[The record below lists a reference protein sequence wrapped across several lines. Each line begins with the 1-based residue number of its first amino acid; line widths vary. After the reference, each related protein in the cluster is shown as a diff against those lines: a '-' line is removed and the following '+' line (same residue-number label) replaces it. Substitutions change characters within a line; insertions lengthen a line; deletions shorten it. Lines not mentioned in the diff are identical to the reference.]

1 MTRLNTLLAHPDPE
15 VRQRL
20 RRLLAPVPFLRVL
33 GEAVDG
39 DEAWALLDALPYGVF
54 FTGVDLGGET
64 SGLEL
69 ARRLLGQRDRPALV
83 FIAEDE
89 KLAFEAFDLD
99 ATDYL
104 IFPCPDERFQRTVGR
119 LDQFRANFRLA
130 PEPAARWREP
140 HHAQQPQ
147 PNQESQPS
155 QPPTA
160 ARQGSGAPSR
170 PQPASADA
178 PAPTRPGVAASAAAP
193 PSAVRAAIASGDIE
207 PLGGWQD
214 GWPNG
219 NRDGWHEE
227 WRPGPHDAH
236 DAHGPGSPFDA
247 YDGPPVQTLQLAL
260 GDEEQDSFLSALG
273 SAWDY
278 TSRFRPV
285 EIGKLA
291 ITQDG
296 TTILVP
302 YNEIVFVE
310 AYEDYSYV
318 HTSTDKYLTSYRLK
332 VLEGRL
338 RPHRFFRVHR
348 KYLVNLDMVTE
359 IASVPGGNCML
370 RTMGRTRIELPISR
384 RRLGELKD
392 ILGL

>member
-15 VRQRL
+15 VRLRL

-54 FTGVDLGGET
+54 ITGVDLGGET

-69 ARRLLGQRDRPALV
+69 ARRLLGRRDRPALV

-89 KLAFEAFDLD
+89 RLAFDAFDLD

-104 IFPCPDERFQRTVGR
+104 IFPCPEERFQRTVGR
-119 LDQFRANFRLA
+119 LDQFRAHFRLA

-140 HHAQQPQ
+140 H
-147 PNQESQPS
+147 
-155 QPPTA
+155 
-160 ARQGSGAPSR
+160 
-170 PQPASADA
+170 QPAGASSPQGQPAHPVHADQPGGSAS
-178 PAPTRPGVAASAAAP
+178 PRPEPAAP
-193 PSAVRAAIASGDIE
+193 PAAPRAPSAVQAAIASGDIE
-207 PLGGWQD
+207 PLA
-214 GWPNG
+214 
-219 NRDGWHEE
+219 GWHEE
-227 WRPGPHDAH
+227 WRDDPRDVGD
-236 DAHGPGSPFDA
+236 
-247 YDGPPVQTLQLAL
+247 DGPPVQTLQLAL

-273 SAWDY
+273 TAWDY

-318 HTSTDKYLTSYRLK
+318 HTATDKYLTSYRLK

-384 RRLGELKD
+384 RRLGELKE

>member
-15 VRQRL
+15 VRLRL

-54 FTGVDLGGET
+54 ITGVDLGGET

-69 ARRLLGQRDRPALV
+69 ARRLLGRRDRPALV

-89 KLAFEAFDLD
+89 RLAFDAFDLD

-104 IFPCPDERFQRTVGR
+104 IFPCPEERFQRTVGR
-119 LDQFRANFRLA
+119 LDQFRAHFRLA

-140 HHAQQPQ
+140 H
-147 PNQESQPS
+147 
-155 QPPTA
+155 
-160 ARQGSGAPSR
+160 
-170 PQPASADA
+170 QPAGASSPQGQPAHPVHADQPGGSAS
-178 PAPTRPGVAASAAAP
+178 PRPEPAAP
-193 PSAVRAAIASGDIE
+193 PAAPRAPSAVQAAIASGDIE
-207 PLGGWQD
+207 PLA
-214 GWPNG
+214 
-219 NRDGWHEE
+219 GWHEE
-227 WRPGPHDAH
+227 WRDDPRDTGD
-236 DAHGPGSPFDA
+236 
-247 YDGPPVQTLQLAL
+247 DGPPVQTLQLAL

-273 SAWDY
+273 TAWDY
-278 TSRFRPV
+278 TNRFRPV

-318 HTSTDKYLTSYRLK
+318 HTATDKYLTSYRLK

-384 RRLGELKD
+384 RRLGELKE

>member
-20 RRLLAPVPFLRVL
+20 RRLLEPVPFLRVL

-39 DEAWALLDALPYGVF
+39 EEAWALLDALPYGVF

-69 ARRLLGQRDRPALV
+69 ARRLLGRRDRPALV
-83 FIAEDE
+83 FIAGDE

-140 HHAQQPQ
+140 HQAQQPQ
-147 PNQESQPS
+147 QDQPA
-155 QPPTA
+155 QPAPRDTDH
-160 ARQGSGAPSR
+160 PSR
-170 PQPASADA
+170 PYPANSVAPVYA
-178 PAPTRPGVAASAAAP
+178 TATHPAPPAAAATDAP

-207 PLGGWQD
+207 PLGSWQ
-214 GWPNG
+214 
-219 NRDGWHEE
+219 DGWHEE
-227 WRPGPHDAH
+227 WRDDGHA
-236 DAHGPGSPFDA
+236 PGSPE
-247 YDGPPVQTLQLAL
+247 DGPPVQTLQLAL

-384 RRLGELKD
+384 RRLGELKE

>member
-1 MTRLNTLLAHPDPE
+1 MTRLNTLLAHPDPD

-20 RRLLAPVPFLRVL
+20 RRLLEPVPFLRVL
-33 GEAVDG
+33 GEAADG
-39 DEAWALLDALPYGVF
+39 EEAWALLESLPYGVF
-54 FTGVDLGGET
+54 FTGTEFGDNT

-69 ARRLLGQRDRPALV
+69 ARRLLGRRHRPALV
-83 FIAEDE
+83 FIAPDE
-89 KLAFEAFDLD
+89 RLAFDAFDLD

-104 IFPCPDERFQRTVGR
+104 IFPCPGERFQRTIGR
-119 LDQFRANFRLA
+119 LDQFRSHFRLA

-140 HHAQQPQ
+140 HQP
-147 PNQESQPS
+147 PAETGALTAEDTARNNESA
-155 QPPTA
+155 PTA
-160 ARQGSGAPSR
+160 ASAPVNPALDDRRGAPSAV
-170 PQPASADA
+170 Q
-178 PAPTRPGVAASAAAP
+178 AAL
-193 PSAVRAAIASGDIE
+193 ASGDLA
-207 PLGGWQD
+207 PMD
-214 GWPNG
+214 GWFSGGP
-219 NRDGWHEE
+219 EE
-227 WRPGPHDAH
+227 WRLAHTPEDDDA
-236 DAHGPGSPFDA
+236 
-247 YDGPPVQTLQLAL
+247 PVQTLQLPL

-273 SAWDY
+273 TAWDY

-296 TTILVP
+296 TTMLVP
-302 YNEIVFVE
+302 YNEIAFVE

-318 HTSTDKYLTSYRLK
+318 HTATDKYLTSYRLK

-370 RTMGRTRIELPISR
+370 RTTGRTRIELPISR

>member
-54 FTGVDLGGET
+54 ITSVDLGGET

-69 ARRLLGQRDRPALV
+69 ARRLLGRRDRPALV

-89 KLAFEAFDLD
+89 RLAFDAFDLD

-104 IFPCPDERFQRTVGR
+104 IFPCPEERFQRTVGR
-119 LDQFRANFRLA
+119 LDQFRAHFRLA

-140 HHAQQPQ
+140 H
-147 PNQESQPS
+147 
-155 QPPTA
+155 
-160 ARQGSGAPSR
+160 
-170 PQPASADA
+170 QPAGASSPPGQAAQPAQPLRADQSGGSDS
-178 PAPTRPGVAASAAAP
+178 PYPEPAAP
-193 PSAVRAAIASGDIE
+193 PAALPAPSAVQAAIASGDIE
-207 PLGGWQD
+207 PLA
-214 GWPNG
+214 
-219 NRDGWHEE
+219 GWHEE
-227 WRPGPHDAH
+227 WRDDPRDAG
-236 DAHGPGSPFDA
+236 D
-247 YDGPPVQTLQLAL
+247 DGPPVQTLQLAL

-273 SAWDY
+273 TAWDY

-291 ITQDG
+291 ITQNG

-318 HTSTDKYLTSYRLK
+318 HTATDKYLTSYRLK

-384 RRLGELKD
+384 RRLGELKE

>member
-15 VRQRL
+15 VRLRL

-54 FTGVDLGGET
+54 ITGVDLGGET

-69 ARRLLGQRDRPALV
+69 ARRLLGRRDRPALV

-89 KLAFEAFDLD
+89 RLAFDAFDLD

-104 IFPCPDERFQRTVGR
+104 IFPCPEERFQRTVGR
-119 LDQFRANFRLA
+119 LDQFRAHFRLA

-140 HHAQQPQ
+140 H
-147 PNQESQPS
+147 
-155 QPPTA
+155 
-160 ARQGSGAPSR
+160 
-170 PQPASADA
+170 QPAVASSPQGQPAHPVHADQPGGSAS
-178 PAPTRPGVAASAAAP
+178 PRPEPAAP
-193 PSAVRAAIASGDIE
+193 PAAPRAPSAVQAAIASGDIE
-207 PLGGWQD
+207 PLA
-214 GWPNG
+214 
-219 NRDGWHEE
+219 GWHEE
-227 WRPGPHDAH
+227 WRDDPRDAG
-236 DAHGPGSPFDA
+236 D
-247 YDGPPVQTLQLAL
+247 DGPPVQTLQLAL

-273 SAWDY
+273 TAWDY

-318 HTSTDKYLTSYRLK
+318 HTATDKYLTSYRLK

-384 RRLGELKD
+384 RRLGELKE

>member
-20 RRLLAPVPFLRVL
+20 RHLLAPVPFLRVL

-69 ARRLLGQRDRPALV
+69 ARRLLGRRDRPALV

-119 LDQFRANFRLA
+119 LDQFRAHFRLA
-130 PEPAARWREP
+130 PEPGARWREP
-140 HHAQQPQ
+140 H
-147 PNQESQPS
+147 QPS
-155 QPPTA
+155 HQMPGQLPGQSPDQSPESPSQSPGQLAQA
-160 ARQGSGAPSR
+160 ARQGGGDPSRPEPTGQGAPSAVVR
-170 PQPASADA
+170 
-178 PAPTRPGVAASAAAP
+178 

-214 GWPNG
+214 GW
-219 NRDGWHEE
+219 HEE
-227 WRPGPHDAH
+227 WRDDAR
-236 DAHGPGSPFDA
+236 DSGD
-247 YDGPPVQTLQLAL
+247 DGPPVQTLQLAL

-318 HTSTDKYLTSYRLK
+318 HTATDKYLTSYRLK

-384 RRLGELKD
+384 RRLGELKE

>member
-20 RRLLAPVPFLRVL
+20 RRMLASVPFLRVL

-39 DEAWALLDALPYGVF
+39 EEAWALLDALPYGVF

-64 SGLEL
+64 SGMEL
-69 ARRLLGQRDRPALV
+69 ARRLLGRRDRPALV
-83 FIAEDE
+83 FIAGDE

-140 HHAQQPQ
+140 HQAQPPQQPQ
-147 PNQESQPS
+147 ADQP
-155 QPPTA
+155 A
-160 ARQGSGAPSR
+160 
-170 PQPASADA
+170 PQPAGG
-178 PAPTRPGVAASAAAP
+178 PAPSQATPALAA

-207 PLGGWQD
+207 PLGSWQ
-214 GWPNG
+214 
-219 NRDGWHEE
+219 DGWHEE
-227 WRPGPHDAH
+227 WRDDGHAPGNPE
-236 DAHGPGSPFDA
+236 
-247 YDGPPVQTLQLAL
+247 DGPPVQTLQLAL

-384 RRLGELKD
+384 RRLGELKE

>member
-20 RRLLAPVPFLRVL
+20 RRLLEPVPFLRVL
-33 GEAVDG
+33 GEAAHG
-39 DEAWALLDALPYGVF
+39 EEAWALLESLPYGVF
-54 FTGVDLGGET
+54 FTGTDFADDT

-69 ARRLLGQRDRPALV
+69 ARRLLGRRHRPALV
-83 FIAEDE
+83 FIAADE
-89 KLAFEAFDLD
+89 RLAFEAFDLD

-104 IFPCPDERFQRTVGR
+104 IFPCAEERFQRTIGR
-119 LDQFRANFRLA
+119 LDQFRSNFRLA
-130 PEPAARWREP
+130 PEPADKWREQ
-140 HHAQQPQ
+140 H
-147 PNQESQPS
+147 
-155 QPPTA
+155 QPP
-160 ARQGSGAPSR
+160 QAP
-170 PQPASADA
+170 PDAS
-178 PAPTRPGVAASAAAP
+178 PTRPQAGPKPSQTSESGVTAGTGGTGGTGATAGQGAVQAA
-193 PSAVRAAIASGDIE
+193 PSAVRAALASGDLA
-207 PLGGWQD
+207 PMD
-214 GWPNG
+214 GWYAGGP
-219 NRDGWHEE
+219 EE
-227 WRPGPHDAH
+227 WRLATPHMDNPDDDDA
-236 DAHGPGSPFDA
+236 S
-247 YDGPPVQTLQLAL
+247 VQTLQLPL

-273 SAWDY
+273 TAWDY
-278 TSRFRPV
+278 TSRFRPM

-296 TTILVP
+296 TTMLVP
-302 YNEIVFVE
+302 YNEISFVE

-318 HTSTDKYLTSYRLK
+318 HTATDKYLTSYRLK

-370 RTMGRTRIELPISR
+370 RTTGRTRIELPISR

>member
-15 VRQRL
+15 VRLRL

-33 GEAVDG
+33 GEAADG

-89 KLAFEAFDLD
+89 NLAFEAFDLD

-119 LDQFRANFRLA
+119 LDQFRAHFRLA

-140 HHAQQPQ
+140 HQAPQSQTAQ
-147 PNQESQPS
+147 
-155 QPPTA
+155 A
-160 ARQGSGAPSR
+160 AHPAQDAHSDAANPSR
-170 PQPASADA
+170 PQVPSTA
-178 PAPTRPGVAASAAAP
+178 TVP

-214 GWPNG
+214 GW
-219 NRDGWHEE
+219 HEE
-227 WRPGPHDAH
+227 WRHDGHQAH
-236 DAHGPGSPFDA
+236 DGHGPEVPD
-247 YDGPPVQTLQLAL
+247 DGPPVRTLQLAL

-370 RTMGRTRIELPISR
+370 RTMGLTRIELPISR
-384 RRLGELKD
+384 RRLSELKE

>member
-33 GEAVDG
+33 GEAADG

-69 ARRLLGQRDRPALV
+69 ARRLLGRRDRPALV
-83 FIAEDE
+83 FIAGDE

-130 PEPAARWREP
+130 PEPGARWREP
-140 HHAQQPQ
+140 HQAQQPQ
-147 PNQESQPS
+147 QDQSAQPA
-155 QPPTA
+155 PGDTDH
-160 ARQGSGAPSR
+160 PSR
-170 PQPASADA
+170 PQPANSVA
-178 PAPTRPGVAASAAAP
+178 PVQATAARPDTPAAAATAAP

-207 PLGGWQD
+207 PLGSWQ
-214 GWPNG
+214 
-219 NRDGWHEE
+219 DGWHEE
-227 WRPGPHDAH
+227 WRDDGHASGNPE
-236 DAHGPGSPFDA
+236 
-247 YDGPPVQTLQLAL
+247 DGPPVQTLQLAL

-384 RRLGELKD
+384 RRLGELKE

>member
-54 FTGVDLGGET
+54 ITGVDLGGET

-69 ARRLLGQRDRPALV
+69 ARRLLGRRDRPALV

-89 KLAFEAFDLD
+89 RLAFDAFDLD

-104 IFPCPDERFQRTVGR
+104 IFPCPEERFQRTVGR
-119 LDQFRANFRLA
+119 LDQFRAHFRLA

-140 HHAQQPQ
+140 HQPAGASSPPGQAAQPVQPLRADQ
-147 PNQESQPS
+147 
-155 QPPTA
+155 
-160 ARQGSGAPSR
+160 SGASDSPR
-170 PQPASADA
+170 PEP
-178 PAPTRPGVAASAAAP
+178 AAP
-193 PSAVRAAIASGDIE
+193 PAALPAPSAVQAAIASGDIE
-207 PLGGWQD
+207 PLA
-214 GWPNG
+214 
-219 NRDGWHEE
+219 GWHEE
-227 WRPGPHDAH
+227 WRDDPRDAG
-236 DAHGPGSPFDA
+236 D
-247 YDGPPVQTLQLAL
+247 DGPPVQTLQLAL

-273 SAWDY
+273 TAWDY

-291 ITQDG
+291 ITQNG

-318 HTSTDKYLTSYRLK
+318 HTATDKYLTSYRLK

-384 RRLGELKD
+384 RRLGELKE

>member
-1 MTRLNTLLAHPDPE
+1 MTRLNTLLAHPDPH
-15 VRQRL
+15 VRRRL
-20 RRLLAPVPFLRVL
+20 RRLLAAVPFLRVL

-39 DEAWALLDALPYGVF
+39 DEAWTLLDALPYGVF
-54 FTGVDLGGET
+54 FTGVELDGGT

-69 ARRLLGQRDRPALV
+69 ARRLLGRRDRPALI

-89 KLAFEAFDLD
+89 TLAFEAFDLD

-104 IFPCPDERFQRTVGR
+104 TFPIPDDRFQRTVGR
-119 LDQFRANFRLA
+119 LDQFRVHFRLA
-130 PEPAARWREP
+130 PEPVARWREP
-140 HHAQQPQ
+140 H
-147 PNQESQPS
+147 
-155 QPPTA
+155 QPPSSA
-160 ARQGSGAPSR
+160 EPMQEPG
-170 PQPASADA
+170 PATPAV
-178 PAPTRPGVAASAAAP
+178 PAPPHP
-193 PSAVRAAIASGDIE
+193 AVQTAIASGDIT
-207 PLGGWQD
+207 PPGG
-214 GWPNG
+214 GY
-219 NRDGWHEE
+219 EE
-227 WRPGPHDAH
+227 WPDPAYNPDGDA
-236 DAHGPGSPFDA
+236 
-247 YDGPPVQTLQLAL
+247 PVQTLHLPL

-291 ITQDG
+291 IPRND
-296 TTILVP
+296 TTILAP

-310 AYEDYSYV
+310 ACEDYSYV
-318 HTSTDKYLTSYRLK
+318 HTATDKYLTSYRLK

-359 IASVPGGNCML
+359 IASVPGGNYML

-384 RRLGELKD
+384 RRLGELKK

>member
-1 MTRLNTLLAHPDPE
+1 M
-15 VRQRL
+15 
-20 RRLLAPVPFLRVL
+20 
-33 GEAVDG
+33 
-39 DEAWALLDALPYGVF
+39 
-54 FTGVDLGGET
+54 
-64 SGLEL
+64 
-69 ARRLLGQRDRPALV
+69 
-83 FIAEDE
+83 
-89 KLAFEAFDLD
+89 
-99 ATDYL
+99 
-104 IFPCPDERFQRTVGR
+104 
-119 LDQFRANFRLA
+119 
-130 PEPAARWREP
+130 
-140 HHAQQPQ
+140 
-147 PNQESQPS
+147 
-155 QPPTA
+155 
-160 ARQGSGAPSR
+160 
-170 PQPASADA
+170 
-178 PAPTRPGVAASAAAP
+178 
-193 PSAVRAAIASGDIE
+193 
-207 PLGGWQD
+207 
-214 GWPNG
+214 
-219 NRDGWHEE
+219 
-227 WRPGPHDAH
+227 
-236 DAHGPGSPFDA
+236 
-247 YDGPPVQTLQLAL
+247 QTLQLAL

-384 RRLGELKD
+384 RRLGELKE

>member
-54 FTGVDLGGET
+54 FTGVELGGGT

-69 ARRLLGQRDRPALV
+69 ARRLLGRRDRPALV

-140 HHAQQPQ
+140 HQTQQPQ
-147 PNQESQPS
+147 HPQTDQPAQAAPQGAGDPSRSQATGPTVS
-155 QPPTA
+155 GPATSAPATA
-160 ARQGSGAPSR
+160 ARPAT
-170 PQPASADA
+170 PASA
-178 PAPTRPGVAASAAAP
+178 PAA

-207 PLGGWQD
+207 PLGSWQ
-214 GWPNG
+214 
-219 NRDGWHEE
+219 DGWHEE
-227 WRPGPHDAH
+227 WRDDGHA
-236 DAHGPGSPFDA
+236 PGSPE
-247 YDGPPVQTLQLAL
+247 DGPPVQTLQLAL

-384 RRLGELKD
+384 RRLGELKE